1 MTWIDGGHFEQNS
14 ELTDSRHGFDENPF
28 HNDCL
33 RDCRFA
39 ALRDA
44 DLRLLKIERKN
55 HYEAA

>member
-1 MTWIDGGHFEQNS
+1 VTWIDGGHFEQNS

-44 DLRLLKIERKN
+44 DLRLLKIKRKKPL
-55 HYEAA
+55 